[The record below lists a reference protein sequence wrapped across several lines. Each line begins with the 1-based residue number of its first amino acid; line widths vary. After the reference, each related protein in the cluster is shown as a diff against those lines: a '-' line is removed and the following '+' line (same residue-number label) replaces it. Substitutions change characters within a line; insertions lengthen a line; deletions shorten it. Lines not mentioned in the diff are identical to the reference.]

1 MSVEAVNFL
10 LKWIII
16 RLLREVHGCAVLH
29 LYLQKRL
36 GDLPLILILL
46 DTEVVV
52 VLLALNKKVAEDLV
66 TVYEAAADKWLEK
79 SWDGYRVF
87 DNIEH
92 FIDVKVLNDLF
103 VIEYPEMEH
112 PVIYVTEREYVSVL
126 ALINDIGF
134 DIVPVYDHSGN
145 TLNLLHQLEIIV
157 LNMIN
162 FILFLT

>member
-1 MSVEAVNFL
+1 
-10 LKWIII
+10 
-16 RLLREVHGCAVLH
+16 LREVHGCAVLH

-36 GDLPLILILL
+36 GDFPLIFILL
-46 DTEVVV
+46 DTKVVV
-52 VLLALNKKVAEDLV
+52 VLLALNKKVAEDLM
-66 TVYEAAADKWLEK
+66 TVYETAADKWLEK
-79 SWDGYRVF
+79 SWNGYRVF

-92 FIDVKVLNDLF
+92 FIDVKVLNDLL

-157 LNMIN
+157 FNMIN
-162 FILFLT
+162 FILFLA